1 MIESSAK
8 LIPLEAD
15 ATGILR
21 VAGTRVP
28 LDNLL
33 HEFLAGASAEE
44 IVSSYPTVPLADVY
58 TLIGHYL
65 SNRAELDAYL
75 KKNRVATAAAIDE
88 GRRRQSGLRERLL
101 AKLNTPEASG
111 APVPG

>member
-1 MIESSAK
+1 MNQSSEK
-8 LIPLEAD
+8 PIPLEAD
-15 ATGILR
+15 AAGILR

-28 LDNLL
+28 VDNVL

-44 IVSSYPTVPLADVY
+44 IVSSYPTLPLADVY

-65 SNRAELDAYL
+65 SHRAELDVYL
-75 KKNRVATAAAIDE
+75 KKNQDATSAAIAE

-101 AKLNTPEASG
+101 ARLNTSEASS
-111 APVPG
+111 APVLG